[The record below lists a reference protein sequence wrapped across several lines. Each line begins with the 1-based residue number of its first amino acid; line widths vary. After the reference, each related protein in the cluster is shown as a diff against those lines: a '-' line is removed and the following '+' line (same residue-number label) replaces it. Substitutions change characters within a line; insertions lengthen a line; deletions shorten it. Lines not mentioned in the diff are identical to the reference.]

1 MGGLLMK
8 RMSNLNRLV
17 YNDCREAMVP
27 AVILYS
33 INSILCGGLTIY
45 TASILGQ
52 FADAVFKLNFS
63 NGISSFLKLATSI
76 GITVFVL
83 PIASMFGELLMSKN
97 SLRHD
102 RLVYG
107 RFLDKTY
114 ESIMKIDDGEVQYHL
129 EKGTIDF
136 RCYWV
141 DLWVKFLS
149 IPSTLLYL
157 LYNALQISYLFTSI
171 VFAIS
176 LIKLTVPMI
185 VKKIQA
191 KYDKQTR
198 EYKAS
203 VRAFETEI
211 TNKPH
216 IVKLYGLS
224 NSLIERLDNLY
235 KKYYKTVI
243 SKSIKYST
251 IADGILSFL
260 DTFCI
265 LVILFVGAIM
275 VSNES
280 LTTGA
285 VAAMVGYFSVFNT
298 VICNIDYLI
307 RGIPIINNLSERMTV
322 LYDDAEKKSGI
333 EIKKMSTIKADN
345 LSFSYDNK
353 NVITHLN
360 FSINNG
366 EKTVIIGK
374 NGSGKSTLIKL
385 LCGLLKGY
393 RGSLKI
399 NGYEFSELS
408 IEKWREQI
416 AYVEQD
422 PYLFEGS
429 VKENILLG
437 NFDATEE
444 IAIKIM
450 DQLGIGYLTDK
461 VISINKKELS
471 GGEKQRVAIAR
482 ALLKNTDLLILDEPS
497 NNLDKDSITWL
508 RDFVSKSDKTIIY
521 ITHDRNIMGFSSA
534 IKL

>member
-1 MGGLLMK
+1 MK
-8 RMSNLNRLV
+8 QMSNLDKLIHK
-17 YNDCREAMVP
+17 DCKKAMTP
-27 AVILYS
+27 ALMIYS
-33 INSILCGGLTIY
+33 INSILSGGLTVY

-52 FADAVFKLNFS
+52 FADAVFDLDFS
-63 NGISSFLKLATSI
+63 YGISSFLKLSISI
-76 GITVFVL
+76 GVTVFVL
-83 PIASMFGELLMSKN
+83 PIISMIGELSMFRN
-97 SLRHD
+97 ALRHD

-129 EKGTIDF
+129 EQDTIDF

-157 LYNALQISYLFTSI
+157 LYNALQISYLFTII
-171 VFAIS
+171 VFSIS
-176 LIKLTVPMI
+176 LVKLTVPMI

-191 KYDKQTR
+191 KYDKQIR
-198 EYKAS
+198 EYKTS

-211 TNKPH
+211 TKKPH
-216 IVKLYGLS
+216 IVKFYGLS
-224 NSLIERLDNLY
+224 NSLIEKLDNLY
-235 KKYYKTVI
+235 KKYYKTVFC
-243 SKSIKYST
+243 KNIKYNT
-251 IADGILSFL
+251 IADSILSFL

-265 LVILFVGAIM
+265 LAILFIGAAM

-280 LTTGA
+280 ITTGA
-285 VAAMVGYFSVFNT
+285 VAAMVGYFSVFNN
-298 VICNIDYLI
+298 VFSNMDYII
-307 RGIPIINNLSERMTV
+307 RKIPILNNLSNRMIV
-322 LYDDAEKKSGI
+322 LYDDVEKQSGI
-333 EIKKMSTIKADN
+333 EIQKMSTIKAEN
-345 LSFSYDNK
+345 LSFSYDSK
-353 NVITHLN
+353 NVFTRLN

-366 EKTVIIGK
+366 EKIAIIGK

-399 NGYEFSELS
+399 NGYEFNELS
-408 IEKWREQI
+408 IEKWREKF

-444 IAIKIM
+444 IVIKIM
-450 DQLGIGYLTDK
+450 DQLGIGYLTDR
-461 VISINKKELS
+461 VISTNKKELS
-471 GGEKQRVAIAR
+471 GGEKQRIAIAR

-497 NNLDKDSITWL
+497 NNLDKDSIAWL
-508 RDFVSKSDKTIIY
+508 RDFISKSDKTIIY
-521 ITHDRNIMGFSSA
+521 ITHDRNIMSFSSV